1 MRIYRGLKPIKAM
14 TFDLDDTLYDNWPVI
29 MKVEK
34 EMAQWLYQKHPVSA
48 SLSLEE
54 WQGIKQ
60 QVASENPALKHDV
73 TVWRETQIKRGLL
86 QLGYSQQQAKQA
98 AREGIEHALWLR
110 NQVEVPQETH
120 RVMAELSQRIP
131 LVAITNG
138 NVDPHKIGLGQYF
151 QLILK
156 AGPDGRAK
164 PYPDMFDKAQQYLN
178 CDAENILHVGDHLR
192 TDVYGAKTNGFQAC
206 WFNDTG
212 SNLYS
217 SPKATVLPD
226 VEIEQLSDLMQ
237 LI

>member
-1 MRIYRGLKPIKAM
+1 MRIYRGLQPIKAM

-34 EMAQWLYQKHPVSA
+34 EMAQWLFQEHPVST

-54 WQGIKQ
+54 WQAVKQ
-60 QVASENPALKHDV
+60 QVALENPQLKHDV
-73 TVWRETQIKRGLL
+73 TLWRKTQIKTGLL
-86 QLGYSQQQAKQA
+86 QLGYSQQQAEQA
-98 AREGIEHALWLR
+98 AHDGIEYALWLR
-110 NQVEVPQETH
+110 NQVDVPQETH
-120 RVMAELSQRIP
+120 RVMAELTQRVP

-138 NVDPHKIGLGQYF
+138 NVDPYKIGLGQYF

-164 PYPDMFDKAQQYLN
+164 PYPDMFDKAQQYLGF
-178 CDAENILHVGDHLR
+178 DANNILHVGDHLR
-192 TDVYGAKTNGFQAC
+192 TDVYGAKKNGFQAC

-212 SNLYS
+212 SNLYLS
-217 SPKATVLPD
+217 SKASVLPD
-226 VEIEQLSDLMQ
+226 VEIDQLSDLMR

>member
-1 MRIYRGLKPIKAM
+1 MRIYRGLQPVKAM

-34 EMAQWLYQKHPVSA
+34 EMAQWLFQEHPVSA
-48 SLSLEE
+48 SLSLDE
-54 WQGIKQ
+54 WQAVKQ
-60 QVASENPALKHDV
+60 RVALETPELKHDV
-73 TVWRETQIKRGLL
+73 TLWRETQIKTGLL
-86 QLGYSQQQAKQA
+86 RLGYSQQQAEQA
-98 AREGIEHALWLR
+98 ARDGIEHALWLR
-110 NQVEVPQETH
+110 NQVDVPQETY
-120 RVMAELSQRIP
+120 RVMEELAEHIP

-164 PYPDMFDKAQQYLN
+164 PYPDMFEKAQQHLGF
-178 CDAENILHVGDHLR
+178 DANNILHVGDHLR
-192 TDVYGAKTNGFQAC
+192 TDVYGAKKNGFQAC

-212 SNLYS
+212 SNLYLS
-217 SPKATVLPD
+217 SKASVLPD
-226 VEIEQLSDLMQ
+226 VEIEQLSDLMR

>member
-1 MRIYRGLKPIKAM
+1 MRIYRGLQPVKAM

-34 EMAQWLYQKHPVSA
+34 DMAQWLFQEHPVSA
-48 SLSLEE
+48 SLSLDE
-54 WQGIKQ
+54 WQSVKQ
-60 QVASENPALKHDV
+60 RVALETPELKHDV
-73 TVWRETQIKRGLL
+73 TLWRETQIKTGLL
-86 QLGYSQQQAKQA
+86 QLGYSQQQAEQA
-98 AREGIEHALWLR
+98 ARDGIEHALWLR
-110 NQVEVPQETH
+110 NQVDVPQETH
-120 RVMAELSQRIP
+120 RVMRELAERIP

-164 PYPDMFDKAQQYLN
+164 PYPDMFEKAQQHLGF
-178 CDAENILHVGDHLR
+178 DASNILHVGDHLR
-192 TDVYGAKTNGFQAC
+192 TDVYGAKKNGFQAC

-212 SNLYS
+212 SNLYLS
-217 SPKATVLPD
+217 SKASVLPD
-226 VEIEQLSDLMQ
+226 VEIEQLSDLMR